1 MGRPPLPLGTAGN
14 ISAKQEGAKRWCA
27 RCRYRDYDG
36 KIYHIERYGETR
48 TKAEQ
53 RVKEALR
60 DWVSP
65 VPQAGINRDTKF
77 KEVAA
82 QWLKEFEQDAANEY
96 RSWGSVDTYRSRL
109 EGVILPA
116 VGELRMHEVSAPIL
130 DTLCRKVRDQSSASS
145 AKTVRSI
152 LSGVCALAVRHGA
165 IDTNPVREISPLESK
180 KAKHK
185 RTPARALSGEQVID
199 LLTKLDADEQAVRD
213 DLPDLVR
220 FFLGTGERTG
230 EALGA
235 HWLDFDEAEKLINMS
250 GNVIRARGKGKILNR
265 GKTENSVRPIPL
277 AEWCVSM
284 LVERRRS
291 VANLDGP
298 IFPSSTG
305 TVREASNVRNRAW
318 KPFTQR
324 AGYAWVTFRT
334 FRKTVATLLDEAGLT
349 ARQIADILG
358 HARPSMTQDVYM
370 GRGSVSR
377 AGAEALDV
385 ALSQRADPC

>member
-1 MGRPPLPLGTAGN
+1 MGRPPLPLGTAGS
-14 ISAKQEGAKRWCA
+14 ISVKKEGPKKWCA

-36 KIYHIERYGETR
+36 RIYHIERYGESS
-48 TKAEQ
+48 TKAEN
-53 RVKEALR
+53 RVKEAVR

-77 KEVAA
+77 KVVAA
-82 QWLKEFEQDAANEY
+82 QWLKEFEQDAENEY

-109 EGVILPA
+109 DGVVLKA
-116 VGELRMHEVSAPIL
+116 VGELRMHEVSTPIL
-130 DTLCRKVRDQSSASS
+130 DALCRKVRDQSSASS
-145 AKTVRSI
+145 AKTVRAI
-152 LSGVCALAVRHGA
+152 LSGVCSLAVRHGA
-165 IDTNPVREISPLESK
+165 IDVNPVREISPLESK

-199 LLTKLDADEQAVRD
+199 LLTRLDADEQAVRD

-235 HWLDFDEAEKLINMS
+235 HWPDFDRDEKLIRME
-250 GNVIRARGKGKILNR
+250 GNVIRARGKGKIMNR
-265 GKTENSVRPIPL
+265 GKTENSARPIPL

-284 LVERRRS
+284 LTERQQSAAR
-291 VANLDGP
+291 LDGP

-318 KPFTQR
+318 KPFTVR
-324 AGYAWVTFRT
+324 AGYDWVTFRT
-334 FRKTVATLLDEAGLT
+334 FRKTVATLLDDAGLT

-370 GRGSVSR
+370 GRGAVSR
-377 AGAEALDV
+377 AGAQALDD
-385 ALSQRADPC
+385 ALTRAKE